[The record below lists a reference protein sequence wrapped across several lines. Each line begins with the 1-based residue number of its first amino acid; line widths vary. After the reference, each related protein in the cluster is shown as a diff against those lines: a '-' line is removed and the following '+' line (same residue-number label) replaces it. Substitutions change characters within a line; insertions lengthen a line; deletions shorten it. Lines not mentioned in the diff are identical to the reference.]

1 MAGLKVIVP
10 PAVEPVTPAEV
21 LQQLRLEPD
30 DESLDPNLVI
40 AAREW
45 CEDHQNRAY
54 ITQTLELA
62 LDRWPCS
69 CEIEIPRPK
78 LQSVTS
84 LIYTDKDGAATTWA
98 PSNYSVDD
106 YSFVG
111 RLVKA
116 HGVSWPSVCLAVVN
130 GVKVRYIAGYGDTAD
145 TVPTKIKQAITILTM
160 HWYEHGMCDPP
171 PAVLSLLSQD
181 RVVPV

>member
-1 MAGLKVIVP
+1 MAGLKVITP

-21 LQQLRLEPD
+21 LKQLRLEAD

-40 AAREW
+40 AAREA
-45 CEDHQNRAY
+45 CEGYQNRAY

-62 LDRWPCS
+62 LDSWPCGS
-69 CEIEIPRPK
+69 VIELERPK

-84 LIYTDKDGAATTWA
+84 LVYTDKDGDATTWA
-98 PSNYSVDD
+98 SSNYVVDD

-111 RLVKA
+111 RLVKTR
-116 HGVSWPSVCLAVVN
+116 GVSWPSVCLSPVN
-130 GVKVRYIAGYGDTAD
+130 GVKVRYVAGYGDTAE
-145 TVPTKIKQAITILTM
+145 TVPAKIKQAITLLTM

-171 PAVLSLLSQD
+171 PAVLSLLQQD